1 MSENK
6 IQEIRDNFPK
16 FNLRKLTAGQAK
28 KIANKFFKTKKYRGM
43 FGTKD
48 LIKIRINNKNIF
60 SKIQEGETSFY
71 ILELNSEQ

>member
-1 MSENK
+1 MSEIK

-16 FNLRKLTAGQAK
+16 FDLRKLSAGQAK

-48 LIKIRINNKNIF
+48 LIKVRINNRNIF
-60 SKIQEGETSFY
+60 SEIQEDEISFY
-71 ILELNSEQ
+71 RLELDLEQ